1 MSDPTRAPSR
11 GSRVRNAGFVGIG
24 VVLGWLASKTW
35 SDPGCQLGLV
45 VFLVA
50 AAVMTLG
57 FLLAVV
63 GHGRD
68 PDVGDPDE
76 DDQDEQPRSPRA

>member
-1 MSDPTRAPSR
+1 M
-11 GSRVRNAGFVGIG
+11 
-24 VVLGWLASKTW
+24 VLGWLASKTW

-45 VFLVA
+45 VFLIA

-57 FLLAVV
+57 FLVAVV

-68 PDVGDPDE
+68 PRAGDPD
-76 DDQDEQPRSPRA
+76 DDDESPKP

>member
-1 MSDPTRAPSR
+1 
-11 GSRVRNAGFVGIG
+11 VRNAGFVGIG
-24 VVLGWLASKTW
+24 VVLGWLGSKTW

-45 VFLVA
+45 VFLIA

-68 PDVGDPDE
+68 PDPGDRDE
-76 DDQDEQPRSPRA
+76 DDEEHRP

>member
-1 MSDPTRAPSR
+1 
-11 GSRVRNAGFVGIG
+11 VG

-35 SDPGCQLGLV
+35 SDPGCQRGLV

-50 AAVMTLG
+50 TAVMTLG

-63 GHGRD
+63 GHRRD
-68 PDVGDPDE
+68 TRDGDHDE
-76 DDQDEQPRSPRA
+76 DDEDDRP

>member
-1 MSDPTRAPSR
+1 MRDI
-11 GSRVRNAGFVGIG
+11 GFVGAG
-24 VVLGWLASKTW
+24 VVLGWLVSKTW

-50 AAVMTLG
+50 TAVMVLG
-57 FLLAVV
+57 FVLAVV

-68 PDVGDPDE
+68 PAGGDRE
-76 DDQDEQPRSPRA
+76 DDDEER

>member
-1 MSDPTRAPSR
+1 MRD
-11 GSRVRNAGFVGIG
+11 AGLVGVG

-35 SDPGCQLGLV
+35 SDPACQLGLV
-45 VFLVA
+45 VFLIA

-57 FLLAVV
+57 FLIAVV

-68 PDVGDPDE
+68 PGPD
-76 DDQDEQPRSPRA
+76 DRDQDDEGDGPGTPRA

>member
-1 MSDPTRAPSR
+1 MRA
-11 GSRVRNAGFVGIG
+11 AGLVGVG

-50 AAVMTLG
+50 AAAMTLG

-63 GHGRD
+63 GHRRD
-68 PDVGDPDE
+68 PDAGDPD
-76 DDQDEQPRSPRA
+76 DDDEGEHR

>member
-1 MSDPTRAPSR
+1 MRD
-11 GSRVRNAGFVGIG
+11 AGFVGVG

-45 VFLVA
+45 VFSVA
-50 AAVMTLG
+50 TAVMTRG

-68 PDVGDPDE
+68 PDAGDPDK
-76 DDQDEQPRSPRA
+76 DDKGIIPEAESRRCATRA

>member
-1 MSDPTRAPSR
+1 M
-11 GSRVRNAGFVGIG
+11 RNAGFVGVG
-24 VVLGWLASKTW
+24 VVLGWLASKIW

-50 AAVMTLG
+50 TAVMTLG

-68 PDVGDPDE
+68 PRAGDSDE
-76 DDQDEQPRSPRA
+76 DDEGDHP

>member
-1 MSDPTRAPSR
+1 MRS
-11 GSRVRNAGFVGIG
+11 AGLVGVG

-45 VFLVA
+45 VFLVV

-63 GHGRD
+63 GHRRD
-68 PDVGDPDE
+68 PDAGDPDE
-76 DDQDEQPRSPRA
+76 DDEGHPH

>member
-1 MSDPTRAPSR
+1 MRES
-11 GSRVRNAGFVGIG
+11 GLVGVG

-50 AAVMTLG
+50 TAVMTLG

-68 PDVGDPDE
+68 PRADDPD
-76 DDQDEQPRSPRA
+76 DDDEGDHS

>member
-1 MSDPTRAPSR
+1 MRA
-11 GSRVRNAGFVGIG
+11 AGLVGVG

-45 VFLVA
+45 VFLVI

-63 GHGRD
+63 GHRRD
-68 PDVGDPDE
+68 PDAGDDDDE
-76 DDQDEQPRSPRA
+76 GDHR

>member
-1 MSDPTRAPSR
+1 
-11 GSRVRNAGFVGIG
+11 VRNSGLVGIG

-50 AAVMTLG
+50 TAVMALG
-57 FLLAVV
+57 ALLAVV

-68 PDVGDPDE
+68 PDPRDRDE
-76 DDQDEQPRSPRA
+76 DDEGDHR

>member
-1 MSDPTRAPSR
+1 
-11 GSRVRNAGFVGIG
+11 VRDIGFVGAG

-50 AAVMTLG
+50 TAVMTLG
-57 FLLAVV
+57 FVFAVV

-68 PDVGDPDE
+68 PGVGGPD
-76 DDQDEQPRSPRA
+76 DDDEEER

>member
-1 MSDPTRAPSR
+1 M
-11 GSRVRNAGFVGIG
+11 G

-50 AAVMTLG
+50 TAVRTLG
-57 FLLAVV
+57 FLLALV
-63 GHGRD
+63 GHRWDARD
-68 PDVGDPDE
+68 GDDNE
-76 DDQDEQPRSPRA
+76 DDEGDRP

>member
-1 MSDPTRAPSR
+1 MRDI
-11 GSRVRNAGFVGIG
+11 GFVGAG
-24 VVLGWLASKTW
+24 VVLGWLVSKTW

-50 AAVMTLG
+50 TAVMTLG
-57 FLLAVV
+57 FVFAVV

-68 PDVGDPDE
+68 PGGGNR
-76 DDQDEQPRSPRA
+76 DDDDGEEQ

>member
-1 MSDPTRAPSR
+1 
-11 GSRVRNAGFVGIG
+11 VRNAGLVGVG

-50 AAVMTLG
+50 TAVMALG
-57 FLLAVV
+57 FLVAVV

-68 PDVGDPDE
+68 PDPGDRDE
-76 DDQDEQPRSPRA
+76 DDEGDPR

>member
-1 MSDPTRAPSR
+1 
-11 GSRVRNAGFVGIG
+11 VRDIEFVGAG
-24 VVLGWLASKTW
+24 VVLGWLVSKTW

-50 AAVMTLG
+50 TAVMVLG
-57 FLLAVV
+57 FVLAVV

-68 PDVGDPDE
+68 SAGGDRDDDDE
-76 DDQDEQPRSPRA
+76 EG

>member
-1 MSDPTRAPSR
+1 
-11 GSRVRNAGFVGIG
+11 VRNAGLVGVG
-24 VVLGWLASKTW
+24 VVLGWLTSKTW

-57 FLLAVV
+57 FLVAVV

-68 PDVGDPDE
+68 PGPGDRDE
-76 DDQDEQPRSPRA
+76 DDEDDHPGSPRA

>member
-1 MSDPTRAPSR
+1 M
-11 GSRVRNAGFVGIG
+11 RNAGFVGVG

-50 AAVMTLG
+50 TAVMTLG

-68 PDVGDPDE
+68 PDAGDSDE
-76 DDQDEQPRSPRA
+76 DDEDDHS

>member
-1 MSDPTRAPSR
+1 
-11 GSRVRNAGFVGIG
+11 

-50 AAVMTLG
+50 TAVMALG
-57 FLLAVV
+57 CLLAVV

-68 PDVGDPDE
+68 PESGDPD
-76 DDQDEQPRSPRA
+76 DDDPRA